1 MRRSIRPK
9 GATLEGLP
17 PHFRIIRDRPDPR
30 PDVVRQEDPA
40 EASLAE
46 EPRIPMAPDLLNPI
60 GV

>member
-1 MRRSIRPK
+1 
-9 GATLEGLP
+9 LP
-17 PHFRIIRDRPDPR
+17 PRYRIIRNRPDPR
-30 PDVVRQEDPA
+30 PGVVRQEDPA